1 MLRYELIEAKKQ
13 RNETVASSIED
24 ALKEA
29 YDQLSGLAYIR
40 PATTYLRSISAAT
53 VFQSDNGLHWNNTLI
68 DNVQNVA
75 GSFLGIGGS
84 NPLKKDVHLEEI
96 QSELDKQYWSNI
108 NKVNLS
114 AGGKLNYVVAKDDI
128 GNWYVKTYAADAS
141 QIFRSVQGLG
151 LFALGGKIDFNLVD
165 VLEREQ
171 ELKSQIKDTTDSTR
185 RDEIRGKLAE
195 LRKERPGAQDSS
207 LGKVFQRYEGDYGN
221 ATRISATMLSD
232 ALKDDALKNTVA
244 SSWEKSFEGAVDVTV
259 GGKLFKDVIK
269 PKLDNAYTQHAQPLS
284 LPLNKVLDDAKPT
297 NEAATPPAKIRSLSA
312 KLVETLNALRG
323 FRDTLSTEIANAAKS
338 ETNSLAKAR
347 DKEFALSEKSKQDR
361 DAAKGELEGIQNAK
375 VKAEGITG
383 AEEVTRQLTQEES
396 VAKRK
401 LQTKESDLTK
411 AQGLADTAQVK
422 LTKLVDAA
430 AQAQRDVTDI
440 VLTLVLKV
448 AENQHTAAKSFE
460 TAAGYIGEA
469 SRK

>member
-221 ATRISATMLSD
+221 ATSVVS
-232 ALKDDALKNTVA
+232 
-244 SSWEKSFEGAVDVTV
+244 
-259 GGKLFKDVIK
+259 
-269 PKLDNAYTQHAQPLS
+269 
-284 LPLNKVLDDAKPT
+284 NK
-297 NEAATPPAKIRSLSA
+297 
-312 KLVETLNALRG
+312 
-323 FRDTLSTEIANAAKS
+323 
-338 ETNSLAKAR
+338 
-347 DKEFALSEKSKQDR
+347 
-361 DAAKGELEGIQNAK
+361 
-375 VKAEGITG
+375 
-383 AEEVTRQLTQEES
+383 
-396 VAKRK
+396 
-401 LQTKESDLTK
+401 
-411 AQGLADTAQVK
+411 
-422 LTKLVDAA
+422 
-430 AQAQRDVTDI
+430 
-440 VLTLVLKV
+440 
-448 AENQHTAAKSFE
+448 
-460 TAAGYIGEA
+460 
-469 SRK
+469 